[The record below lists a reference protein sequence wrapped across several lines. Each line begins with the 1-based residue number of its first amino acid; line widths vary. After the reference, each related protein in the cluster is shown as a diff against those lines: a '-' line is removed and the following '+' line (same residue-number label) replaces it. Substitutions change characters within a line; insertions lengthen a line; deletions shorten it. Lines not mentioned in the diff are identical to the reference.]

1 MNKNNI
7 SKNNNNFIN
16 YEKDFKKILDD
27 LYEQTH
33 VKEFYIMCS
42 SEEIKKEL
50 ENLDIN
56 YKYDVILEPNIRSV
70 TFQEDTFIDNNKII
84 YIFPTNELKDKP
96 IRVISEP
103 VDMPIEF
110 LCKGEDFYDF
120 M

>member
-7 SKNNNNFIN
+7 PKNNNGFIN

-50 ENLDIN
+50 ENLDIA
-56 YKYDVILEPNIRSV
+56 YKYDVIVEPNIRSV
-70 TFQEDTFIDNNKII
+70 TFQEDTFIDDKERI
-84 YIFPTNELKDKP
+84 YIIPTNELKDKP
-96 IRVISEP
+96 IRVLSEP
-103 VDMPIEF
+103 VDVPIEF
-110 LCKGEDFYDF
+110 LCRGEDFYDF
-120 M
+120 V